1 MHNQSAKMRRENIA
15 EEVFDIIVTK
25 INDRHQTEDQE
36 VSENTK
42 KNKYQKYQTQI
53 YHIQNSEKQIQ
64 REQLERGW
72 LG

>member
-1 MHNQSAKMRRENIA
+1 MRRENIA

-42 KNKYQKYQTQI
+42 KNKYQKYQT
-53 YHIQNSEKQIQ
+53 
-64 REQLERGW
+64 
-72 LG
+72 